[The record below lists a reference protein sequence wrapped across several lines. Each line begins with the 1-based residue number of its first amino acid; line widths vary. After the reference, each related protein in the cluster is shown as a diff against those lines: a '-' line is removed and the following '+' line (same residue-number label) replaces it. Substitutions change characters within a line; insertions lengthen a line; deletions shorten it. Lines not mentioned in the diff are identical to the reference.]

1 MSLNK
6 LEMSLKNAP
15 VVKIENYFYV
25 IHPITDGIPEIK
37 PDLLNEVVT
46 EIEDRIKKVGN
57 FNKIVTM
64 EAMGIPIAACLSIKT
79 NIPFNIIRKR
89 CYGIPGEICVEQIT
103 GYSKTKLYVNGL
115 KKDDN
120 IIIVDDVL
128 STGGTLRSVLA
139 VFNDMGVKVKGIFI
153 AVNKGD
159 ALDKISKE
167 FQVHIESLIDID
179 IIGGMVKT
187 KTL

>member
-1 MSLNK
+1 MSLYK

-15 VVKIENYFYV
+15 VVKKGNYFYV

-89 CYGIPGEICVEQIT
+89 CYGIPGVSRP
-103 GYSKTKLYVNGL
+103 G
-115 KKDDN
+115 
-120 IIIVDDVL
+120 
-128 STGGTLRSVLA
+128 
-139 VFNDMGVKVKGIFI
+139 
-153 AVNKGD
+153 
-159 ALDKISKE
+159 
-167 FQVHIESLIDID
+167 H
-179 IIGGMVKT
+179 
-187 KTL
+187 